1 MNLESKLLIDALGI
15 AVAGKTV
22 QLNTAVDQ
30 QAFLALTASHNVSGL
45 VYVGTQGAE
54 LLPQV
59 QNALMG
65 AYHKAI
71 FRDTQQAYIRQQL
84 EEALTREQIPHV
96 FLKGAQLK
104 ENYPIS
110 ALRTMSD
117 MDVLV
122 HTEDYEKLDAISASL
137 GATPREGDGNHR
149 NFQFPGG
156 VMVEFHPNIVH
167 HGSRVAAVNPGW
179 QYVKDGK
186 LSEEGLYLTVLCHL
200 ADHFMGGGI
209 GVRFVLDV
217 WVIRNLRGGV
227 MDRSFLEAELTRFGI
242 LEFVKNIEALAE
254 AWFGNGQLTPLLES
268 LGEYILTSGSHGFED
283 RAVLNSVTLAGSKTG
298 ALWKKIFYPR
308 QELEDRFPWAKGK
321 PWLLPA
327 AWCTRAFRAVT
338 RRGALVTQWSQ
349 ETAAVTR
356 EQIRDQQQL
365 LKSFGIK

>member
-1 MNLESKLLIDALGI
+1 
-15 AVAGKTV
+15 
-22 QLNTAVDQ
+22 
-30 QAFLALTASHNVSGL
+30 
-45 VYVGTQGAE
+45 
-54 LLPQV
+54 
-59 QNALMG
+59 
-65 AYHKAI
+65 
-71 FRDTQQAYIRQQL
+71 
-84 EEALTREQIPHV
+84 
-96 FLKGAQLK
+96 
-104 ENYPIS
+104 
-110 ALRTMSD
+110 
-117 MDVLV
+117 
-122 HTEDYEKLDAISASL
+122 
-137 GATPREGDGNHR
+137 
-149 NFQFPGG
+149 
-156 VMVEFHPNIVH
+156 MVEFHPNIVH
-167 HGSRVAAVNPGW
+167 HASRLAAVNPGW

-217 WVIRNLRGGV
+217 WVIRNRRGGA
-227 MDRSFLEAELTRFGI
+227 MDRSFLEGELTRFGI

-268 LGEYILTSGSHGFED
+268 LGDYILTSGSHGFEN
-283 RAVLNSVTLAGSKTG
+283 RAVLNSVALAGGKTG

-327 AWCTRAFRAVT
+327 AWCARAFRAVT

-365 LKSFGIK
+365 LKSFGIQ